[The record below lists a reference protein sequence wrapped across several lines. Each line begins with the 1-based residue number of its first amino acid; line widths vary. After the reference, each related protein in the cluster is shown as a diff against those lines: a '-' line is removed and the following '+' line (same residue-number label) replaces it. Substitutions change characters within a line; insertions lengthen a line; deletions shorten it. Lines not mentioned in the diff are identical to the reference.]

1 MEFKDSKHSKCVNNM
16 VVAFQ
21 IFRDINIACW
31 LRKLTRNSYG
41 YRMIYLSLPW
51 VLQFINFLNM
61 IRCNVL
67 YSKDVPVFS
76 YGRDVS
82 NSVVLTGLLFI
93 SYYLSG
99 YYTGKADE
107 ILNRDDGLYIKR
119 HYISRVDEL
128 SFPLKTQK
136 WWKAFWSVSLA
147 GISIWLSNIFFG
159 MARMNGENAY
169 WIAHLDQIGT
179 FWYHIVLIF
188 TWYIS
193 LCFLATVIITS
204 LCIYLILADEAL
216 IIPKAHPNQSFG
228 ILRVTSILV
237 NSSSYGIFYIGGA
250 AVFIINDKLTYKQFG
265 INNMFNKD
273 LPSLI
278 VFAVIMLFVILQF
291 VPLQLMYEKLKNI
304 KNSRLIAID
313 KALEEKY
320 AKREQC
326 FDDEKGCY
334 SIEKVYN
341 DVEPLKIIRK
351 ELLEERTLYFSFSNK
366 IMVTAS
372 VVIPLIGVILQLA
385 QLIKMK

>member
-1 MEFKDSKHSKCVNNM
+1 MEFKDCKHSKRVNSM

-21 IFRDINIACW
+21 IFRDINIACC
-31 LRKLTRNSYG
+31 LRKYSWNSYG
-41 YRMIYLSLPW
+41 YRMIYLGLPW
-51 VLQFINFLNM
+51 VLQFINSLNM

-76 YGRDVS
+76 YGRDIS

-119 HYISRVDEL
+119 NYISKVDEL
-128 SFPLKTQK
+128 SLPLNTQK
-136 WWKAFWSVSLA
+136 CWKVFSSVLLA
-147 GISIWLSNIFFG
+147 GISIWLSNLFFET
-159 MARMNGENAY
+159 AQLNGENAY

-179 FWYHIVLIF
+179 LWYRIVLFI

-193 LCFLATVIITS
+193 LCFLVTAIISS
-204 LCIYLILADEAL
+204 LSIYLVLADDAL
-216 IIPKAHPNQSFG
+216 IIPKVHPNQSFG

-237 NSSSYGIFYIGGA
+237 NSFSYGIFYIGGA
-250 AVFIINDKLTYKQFG
+250 AVFIINDKLSYKQFG

-278 VFAVIMLFVILQF
+278 VFVVVLLFVILQF
-291 VPLQLMYEKLKNI
+291 VPLQLLYDKLKNI
-304 KNSRLIAID
+304 KHSRLIAID
-313 KALEEKY
+313 KAIEEKH
-320 AKREQC
+320 AKREQR
-326 FDDEKGCY
+326 FDDEKGCF
-334 SIEKVYN
+334 SIEEDYN
-341 DVEPLKIIRK
+341 DVEPLKKIRK
-351 ELLEERTLYFSFSNK
+351 DLLEERTLYFSFSNK

-385 QLIKMK
+385 QLLKMK

>member
-1 MEFKDSKHSKCVNNM
+1 M

-31 LRKLTRNSYG
+31 LRKLTRNSYE

-204 LCIYLILADEAL
+204 LCIYLILA
-216 IIPKAHPNQSFG
+216 
-228 ILRVTSILV
+228 
-237 NSSSYGIFYIGGA
+237 Y
-250 AVFIINDKLTYKQFG
+250 
-265 INNMFNKD
+265 
-273 LPSLI
+273 
-278 VFAVIMLFVILQF
+278 
-291 VPLQLMYEKLKNI
+291 
-304 KNSRLIAID
+304 
-313 KALEEKY
+313 
-320 AKREQC
+320 
-326 FDDEKGCY
+326 
-334 SIEKVYN
+334 
-341 DVEPLKIIRK
+341 
-351 ELLEERTLYFSFSNK
+351 
-366 IMVTAS
+366 
-372 VVIPLIGVILQLA
+372 
-385 QLIKMK
+385 